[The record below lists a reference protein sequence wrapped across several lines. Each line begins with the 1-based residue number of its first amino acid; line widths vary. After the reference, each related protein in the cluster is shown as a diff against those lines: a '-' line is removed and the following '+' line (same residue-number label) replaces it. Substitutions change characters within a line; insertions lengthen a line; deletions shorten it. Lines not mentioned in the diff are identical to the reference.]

1 MKMKTMMTIQ
11 MMQIKVMQRRKRLMP
26 SKFSRNNHTNKTNS
40 LSAVKTIQIS
50 YKNNRKQA
58 RRLKVIKLMAMTTM
72 MRKSTRRIKTRIL
85 FLTRQTL
92 SNILR
97 NSNKRMMK
105 PRTKRRNMINK
116 TNSSKS
122 SHKSR
127 LERSKCLI

>member
-1 MKMKTMMTIQ
+1 MKTMTTIQ
-11 MMQIKVMQRRKRLMP
+11 MMQIKVMQRRKRLMH

-58 RRLKVIKLMAMTTM
+58 RKLKVIKLMAMTTM
-72 MRKSTRRIKTRIL
+72 MKKSTRRIKTRIL

-122 SHKSR
+122 SLKSR